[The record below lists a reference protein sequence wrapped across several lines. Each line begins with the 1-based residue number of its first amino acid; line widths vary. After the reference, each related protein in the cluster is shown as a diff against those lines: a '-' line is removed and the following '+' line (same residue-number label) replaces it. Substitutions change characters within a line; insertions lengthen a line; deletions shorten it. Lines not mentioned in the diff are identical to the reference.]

1 MSAPTD
7 LLAHVPLFQGLDRHH
22 LETIS
27 RSFKDRTFPAGSTVT
42 SEGQGGVG
50 FFVIE
55 DGTATVSVGGAERRH
70 IGAGDY
76 FGEMAL
82 IDDSPRSATIV
93 ADSPLKCW
101 GLTSWEFRPLVESN
115 ASIAWSMLQTMAKR
129 LREG

>member
-1 MSAPTD
+1 MSAPIE
-7 LLAHVPLFQGLDRHH
+7 LLEQVPLFQGLEHDH
-22 LETIS
+22 LQMVA

-42 SEGQGGVG
+42 TEGQGGVG

-55 DGTATVSVGGAERRH
+55 DGTATVSVGGEERRKL
-70 IGAGDY
+70 GSGDY

-93 ADSPLKCW
+93 ADTDLRCW